1 MSAMAGNEPY
11 FEEAAR
17 ALFAGDKERSDQI
30 VEPSPIDITDYAKK
44 LDGSEWMGPNG
55 VRMGPNGPNGDGE
68 IWRCN
73 IFCVNCFLVVWQM
86 VSAVS
91 FLGMT

>member
-1 MSAMAGNEPY
+1 VTKTAQLAVSRGLAEQTRETKVTVNCVLAGPT
-11 FEEAAR
+11 
-17 ALFAGDKERSDQI
+17 RSEGI
-30 VEPSPIDITDYAKK
+30 VEFLKGLAAT
-44 LDGSEWMGPNG
+44 PNATPEQAE
-55 VRMGPNGPNGDGE
+55 R
-68 IWRCN
+68 RCN

>member
-1 MSAMAGNEPY
+1 VKAGLTADASGVVRLNGTIRNDKTG
-11 FEEAAR
+11 EESSFR
-17 ALFAGDKERSDQI
+17 LWIDKQS
-30 VEPSPIDITDYAKK
+30 S
-44 LDGSEWMGPNG
+44 NG
-55 VRMGPNGPNGDGE
+55 
-68 IWRCN
+68 RCN